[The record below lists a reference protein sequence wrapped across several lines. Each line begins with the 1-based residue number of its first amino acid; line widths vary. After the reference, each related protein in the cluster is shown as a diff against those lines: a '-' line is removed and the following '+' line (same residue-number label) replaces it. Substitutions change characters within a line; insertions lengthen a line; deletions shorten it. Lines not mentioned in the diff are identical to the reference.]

1 MNAQVLFLTVNGSPV
16 QVLYEGTETLL
27 EILRDKLDLTGAK
40 EGCGYG
46 ACGTC
51 TVIVNGK
58 AEMAC
63 LVKGKARLE
72 GAQVLTIEGLA
83 RGDQLHPVQRAFIDA
98 GAIQCGFCTPG
109 FVMRLHALYTARPHA
124 TDDEIRAALQ
134 KHLCR
139 CTGYESIWEAAV
151 LARTYMEDATSAA
164 SPPEP

>member
-1 MNAQVLFLTVNGSPV
+1 MNAQILTLTVNGTSV
-16 QVLYEGTETLL
+16 EVLYEGTETLL

-58 AEMAC
+58 AELAC
-63 LVKGKARLE
+63 LLKGKARLE

-83 RGDQLHPVQRAFIDA
+83 QGARLHPVQQAFVDA

-109 FVMRLHALYTARPHA
+109 FVLRLHALYTARPDA

-139 CTGYESIWEAAV
+139 CTGYESIWEAAL
-151 LARTYMEDATSAA
+151 LARRYMAEARG
-164 SPPEP
+164 